1 MTIEV
6 LITNAIFFEKSFQK
20 FLFSFFQILMNLLRA
35 LYEYKYWLF
44 QNNYSCFKIIQQ
56 KYG

>member
-1 MTIEV
+1 MTIV
-6 LITNAIFFEKSFQK
+6 VFITYAVFFETSFQN
-20 FLFSFFQILMNLLRA
+20 FLLCFFQILNLLFA

-44 QNNYSCFKIIQQ
+44 QNNYSCFIIMQQ